1 MASDRV
7 EGSSWRR
14 ASVEVSDANSLS
26 VDNRSVEPKFPGCT
40 TLPEAGNYGLGNALP
55 IYYRGVG
62 VNRFKEV
69 GVKA

>member
-1 MASDRV
+1 MAGGRV
-7 EGSSWRR
+7 ESSSWRR
-14 ASVEVSDANSLS
+14 ASVEVCDANSLS
-26 VDNRSVEPKFPGCT
+26 VDNRSVEPKLPSRT
-40 TLPEAGNYGLGNALP
+40 SLPEAGNGVLGNALP